1 MPRSDATLK
10 IDADVRGA
18 SKAITKLNKDLGAVK
33 LNAMVNLGKAAL
45 GAGNSMIQ
53 TSYSFKQMQTAL
65 DSVSGSS
72 KKGAEAFDNL
82 LTLSENTQFTVSD
95 LSSEF
100 IKLKA
105 AGIEPTNELMM
116 TFADTAA
123 ITTDGLG
130 TMTAMADMLARTTAG
145 GLGLEDVNRLADRGV
160 PVFRILEEQL
170 GLSRLEI
177 SAFGKSAEG
186 AKLITDTLFK
196 SLSKEFGGNA
206 GKNADHVAVALQN
219 MGVQADLLLV
229 AIGDTGLLTGLTY
242 LVEGMTAV
250 VEIAHALTD
259 AIFGVEEALG
269 KKTAA
274 LKKATTNTEALAT
287 KQEWLNGLNRE
298 KKAIDEGIL
307 SVSKSHEEALI
318 KQIALAE
325 KDLAIVKELVANGD
339 GELDYIRAKTNV
351 TKNSTTALIE
361 KIEAVKAL
369 RTEEE
374 IGNDYTSMIE
384 GLRTETEIIN
394 DDYQSK
400 LEILDEFNGI
410 KALKDSEYFALKEK
424 LEQEHGTK
432 IAAIQQGNFDEQLQL
447 FQDNKFA
454 ELNLNKLT
462 EEQMLQFT
470 KDAGVSALGALAQH
484 NKKAFQMKKAYD
496 IGVALMN
503 TAMGIS
509 NALSQYPF
517 PYNLAI
523 AALMAVQGYAQV
535 QTIRQQQYQGRQFG
549 GTTTGNQP
557 FLVGERG
564 PEVFTPGRTGTITP
578 NGASG
583 GKNINISFNITA
595 TDASGFD
602 DLLTSRKPM
611 ILGMVRQAVHEQPAL
626 LQG

>member
-1 MPRSDATLK
+1 
-10 IDADVRGA
+10 
-18 SKAITKLNKDLGAVK
+18 
-33 LNAMVNLGKAAL
+33 
-45 GAGNSMIQ
+45 
-53 TSYSFKQMQTAL
+53 
-65 DSVSGSS
+65 
-72 KKGAEAFDNL
+72 
-82 LTLSENTQFTVSD
+82 
-95 LSSEF
+95 
-100 IKLKA
+100 
-105 AGIEPTNELMM
+105 
-116 TFADTAA
+116 
-123 ITTDGLG
+123 
-130 TMTAMADMLARTTAG
+130 
-145 GLGLEDVNRLADRGV
+145 
-160 PVFRILEEQL
+160 
-170 GLSRLEI
+170 
-177 SAFGKSAEG
+177 
-186 AKLITDTLFK
+186 
-196 SLSKEFGGNA
+196 
-206 GKNADHVAVALQN
+206 
-219 MGVQADLLLV
+219 
-229 AIGDTGLLTGLTY
+229 
-242 LVEGMTAV
+242 
-250 VEIAHALTD
+250 
-259 AIFGVEEALG
+259 
-269 KKTAA
+269 
-274 LKKATTNTEALAT
+274 
-287 KQEWLNGLNRE
+287 
-298 KKAIDEGIL
+298 
-307 SVSKSHEEALI
+307 LI

>member
-53 TSYSFKQMQTAL
+53 TSYNFKQMQTAL

-72 KKGAEAFDNL
+72 KKGAAAFDNL
-82 LTLSENTQFTVSD
+82 LTLSENTQFTVTE

-105 AGIEPTNELMM
+105 AGIEPTNEMMM

-206 GKNADHVAVALQN
+206 KKNADHVAVALQN

-229 AIGDTGLLTGLTY
+229 AIGEAGLIEGLTW
-242 LVEGMTAV
+242 LVERMTAV

-259 AIFGVEEALG
+259 AIFGVNDALG
-269 KKTAA
+269 KKTVA
-274 LKKATTNTEALAT
+274 LKKAATNTDALAT
-287 KQEWLNGLNRE
+287 KQEWLNGLLRE
-298 KKAIDEGIL
+298 KKAIDDGIL
-307 SVSKSHEEALI
+307 SVSKSQEKALI

-325 KDLAIVKELVANGD
+325 KDLAIVKELVDTGE
-339 GELDYIRAKTNV
+339 GELDYIRAKTKV
-351 TKNSTTALIE
+351 TEDSTTALIK
-361 KIEAVKAL
+361 KIEAVKTL

-374 IGNDYTSMIE
+374 IGNDFTSMIE
-384 GLRTETEIIN
+384 GLRSETEIIN

-424 LEQEHGTK
+424 LEKEHGDK
-432 IAAIQQGNFDEQLQL
+432 LSAIQQGNFDEQLQL
-447 FQDNKFA
+447 FQNNKFA

-470 KDAGVSALGALAQH
+470 KDAGISALGALAQH
-484 NKKAFQMKKAYD
+484 NKKAFQMKKAFD
-496 IGVALMN
+496 IGVAIMN
-503 TAMGIS
+503 THLGIS
-509 NALSQYPF
+509 NALRDYPF
-517 PYNLAI
+517 PFNLAI
-523 AALMAVQGYAQV
+523 AGLMAVQGYAQV

-611 ILGMVRQAVHEQPAL
+611 IIGMVRQAVHEQPAL